1 MIHRLRTT
9 ISAVAVAILP
19 AFGAAAGPAQAA
31 GGGQIARSGQ
41 ATWTAGAAGGATVS
55 RGAGATVSRGAG
67 ASVSRGAGASGPG
80 AAKPPGRAGAPAG
93 AAGPG
98 RLASPP
104 AVPGLSIAVTD
115 GRNLARP
122 GDRLAYAVRV
132 DDTGAVSVRR
142 LRVTLTLTSA
152 LTIISV
158 SGHGTARAGTVT
170 WTGGLRAGRSASFA
184 VTARVGRI
192 PAGLARLP
200 AVACATPGRHGSVV
214 CAARARHRRR
224 SCSPDTTP
232 AGCSARPG

>member
-1 MIHRLRTT
+1 M
-9 ISAVAVAILP
+9 
-19 AFGAAAGPAQAA
+19 
-31 GGGQIARSGQ
+31 
-41 ATWTAGAAGGATVS
+41 
-55 RGAGATVSRGAG
+55 SRGAG

-93 AAGPG
+93 AASPG

-214 CAARARHRRR
+214 CAAHLDRVPAAAGRPGPGAAPGGGRTASPLPYVGAGLVVLTVIGVAVVAARVRSRRR
-224 SCSPDTTP
+224 P
-232 AGCSARPG
+232 ATAGDRDLTRLSG